1 MIRAAQFQEYFQRYK
16 TGFLVILLCI
26 FYTVGTVGLL
36 SDQRSS
42 FLELSFLNLAISF
55 AILLIARI
63 AHSIKFYLFCLVGFF
78 IGMGAEWIGVHTG
91 YLFGDYTYGKNLG
104 PLWYGVP
111 LIIGVNWIMLT
122 MISAAVTAKLKIHW
136 IIKAILA
143 TFLMLILDLL
153 IEPVAIKS
161 DYWTWNGDIP
171 LSNFIGW
178 FLIAL
183 LLQILYFGSKLNEP
197 NKVAVV
203 LFFIQIAFFTI
214 QNIF

>member
-26 FYTVGTVGLL
+26 FYTVGTAGLL

-42 FLELSFLNLAISF
+42 FLELSFLNLTISF